1 MNKPKPKMSP
11 ELERF
16 LAESAIKER
25 LYHGTTDDINK
36 FDLSHSGKKTG
47 NLTTALGIFLSDN
60 PTEAN
65 RYAEQWGTKGGN
77 IMPLHVQAKNPYHMP
92 YKEFNN
98 LAMGAWNRRMADP
111 DYDPNKVTPNFDRE
125 AHRKAAENLLKHE
138 KAARQDVTNRRN
150 ELMAQGHDSVIVNIG
165 GNREII
171 AFHPNQIKSAIG
183 NRGTYDVNENDI
195 NKAQGGLV
203 HMDKGGRP
211 PQQINLDMARE
222 AAERIGQ
229 HHDPFTRSL
238 QQGYEH
244 GWYHGSTGD
253 IEAFDPNTRGEST
266 GAASAKK
273 GYFFA
278 RDPSTPPPEMIEHNP
293 ESLAMLQ
300 KIGATIPP
308 KPTMAGHGAHTASSY
323 AGTGGSREYKEAM
336 RMAKAA
342 EKIGNWNAYEKYMQL
357 AEDAEIN
364 NMRYRQDLVAK
375 HGDAR
380 DLMYDQIKNAWY
392 GAHNAEMFKK
402 MSQPDYEAHDKRY
415 KELMPYG
422 WHIHYEKPH
431 YEMLKAELQKFGD
444 NKQVKSALNAIN
456 HYQSVHNERKAA
468 EVESGAN
475 VMPVA
480 LRYKNPMYHD
490 FKGSSYRDETYSDLM
505 DQAMRG
511 GHDALILK
519 NTYDPGGIGK
529 PKMVDVGVVFHPNQ
543 IRSKFAAFD
552 PTRKDESHLLAAKGG
567 VVSMLRKH
575 GRPVASDLDAMRKM
589 SNGHRVFIAHE
600 QDEIPTEIHRVSDMH
615 GYTPDQIYTV
625 APEHFIQHK
634 AEGGSMSGVNLYS
647 PLNKSAESIPRTKG
661 TGAEFMTELSKKPGF
676 KKAEV
681 EDRGLEALN
690 ALPKM
695 TKEQFHAHLHF
706 HPNPQI
712 TTKILRD
719 ESEKHYTVPHYPDEN
734 SYNDLH
740 NVVDEEG
747 RQVNE
752 HPFRNRG
759 EAQSHI
765 EGLEE
770 RDNKTYHKYYKLP
783 GGSNYQ
789 EHLYKYDPKDK
800 SQFVANAAHYGG
812 APNILASARTV
823 DRNTPEGKKILHVEE
838 IQSDW
843 HQKGRDNGYKQ
854 NLTELPKNYKLE
866 ERNINNRRE
875 YLITDENGKLFSM
888 GLSPESATNN
898 ALNNLNDGKRAPNAP
913 FKKNWEEMVAKQLLK
928 HAVENGYHGVALTSG
943 DEQADRYSLAKQVG
957 QINYMPTTKQ
967 LIAYDHSGNPI
978 IHENGVAPEDLDKY
992 VGKEVADKLNKS
1004 EWEGSSRVLR
1014 GEDIKVGG
1022 EGMKSAYD
1030 KRIPNIFN
1038 DLGKKHGAKMQLH
1051 AMPVQKEAK
1060 YYAQMHDNGF
1070 GVFKEDEEDEDA
1082 QLVSNHLNL
1091 EKANAKAKELNS
1103 TKLHYMPLTP
1113 ELVNHVKKEG
1123 LPIYK
1128 KGGYV
1133 SNDLDTMKY
1142 ELHMASGGS
1151 TLGATMRP
1159 SLAQMKFEMS
1169 KKYNPLDIQG
1179 VGANEAPDLSP
1190 KTYINPSE
1198 TMYGK
1203 YVSPGGVSQS
1213 NGMPIGGED
1222 QNPQQPGQQLTPQQP
1237 GQPPQ
1242 PPQPGQPQGQ
1252 QGQGTP
1258 PQAPQPTP
1266 PMGNMLSL
1274 TPEGQAMNAMGG
1286 GTPPPQNMA
1295 KGGEVEGEMEAPSK
1309 TVKAYKLFRVHEK
1322 HPGKLFPLFIGKH
1335 EPVEMGKW
1343 VSAEHIPTK
1352 GFAERPGWHAGELPM
1367 ATHIGERGDPN
1378 VTAPTIRPHNQVW
1391 TEIEMPHDVDW
1402 QSEANRRGTNKQGK
1416 VIAREAHITNQVPHG
1431 GHYRYKTN
1439 PNMTGSWLIGGAMK
1453 VNKILSDAEVKKIN
1467 KAAKSSDLPRKE
1479 PFDKKKFGFADGGMA
1494 RGGSLGYLKT
1504 TPLKPNPE
1512 VGTRMTVTPQGNLAK
1527 RKNFDIFAHEGK
1539 GSILTTP
1546 YDATTRDNLVTEVS
1560 GHNLTNPLLTEAG
1573 NDYSLDKKNL
1583 KDKIGGASNLDIASR
1598 VQDRVEQAFKEHGG
1612 NVFMMPSTMGEDAEY
1627 FSHHPAHIILDLMK
1641 QRNLN
1646 RNTQDALSDDIRNQF
1661 EYVKNKNTGDIKKVF
1676 PYVNFLGFH
1685 HPNVMEQIL
1694 KGGHGLGTSS
1704 GNLRKTITKRLGMV
1718 NMQKLLD
1725 YNMGDVKAAILDPSL
1740 ATDPKAYV
1748 GHTVVQGAPNSPLRQ
1763 SKHTVY
1769 DTDIT
1774 GVNRGT
1780 LGNNRPIEIVAPD
1793 VFQNLEKQ
1801 FLSNPK
1807 TKNATKAQMRN
1818 MVVGAMEKRKEGI
1831 AQPINSRVI
1840 NNAGLYA
1847 QGLKQGEFD
1856 PKDLNSVLAYYAR
1869 NGGYKTGG
1877 KVKIHKDMDT
1887 MRLELTQ
1894 RKKVK

>member
-1 MNKPKPKMSP
+1 MSP

-25 LYHGTTDDINK
+25 LYHGTSKDFSEFKPKN
-36 FDLSHSGKKTG
+36 GM
-47 NLTTALGIFLSDN
+47 IFLAHKPEFSNDYAGLPNEHKKSTPNVMPVHVNVKNPWDYEN
-60 PTEAN
+60 PTHVDA
-65 RYAEQWGTKGGN
+65 
-77 IMPLHVQAKNPYHMP
+77 LHAK
-92 YKEFNN
+92 
-98 LAMGAWNRRMADP
+98 L
-111 DYDPNKVTPNFDRE
+111 
-125 AHRKAAENLLKHE
+125 AENPDIGPEFAPSKNRLSSGDWSMIE
-138 KAARQDVTNRRN
+138 DPSVQKAIRK
-150 ELMAQGHDSVIVNIG
+150 LGHDAFYLNEG
-165 GNREII
+165 GYRNVGMFDPRK
-171 AFHPNQIKSAIG
+171 IKSAIG
-183 NRGTYDVNENDI
+183 NRGTYDLNDPDI
-195 NKAQGGLV
+195 TKAKGGLV

-211 PQQINLDMARE
+211 PQQMNLDMARE
-222 AAERIGQ
+222 SAERIGQ

-308 KPTMAGHGAHTASSY
+308 KPTMVGHGAHTASSY

-422 WHIHYEKPH
+422 WHINYEKPH

-575 GRPVASDLDAMRKM
+575 GRPVESDLDAMRKM

-615 GYTPDQIYTV
+615 GYTPDQIYTI

-634 AEGGSMSGVNLYS
+634 ADGGSMSGVNLYS

-695 TKEQFHAHLHF
+695 TKEQFHAHLHS

-719 ESEKHYTVPHYPDEN
+719 ESEKHYAVPHYPDEN

-747 RQVNE
+747 RQVNI

-770 RDNKTYHKYYKLP
+770 RDNKTYHKDYKLP

-789 EHLYKYDPKDK
+789 EHLYKYEPKDK
-800 SQFVANAAHYGG
+800 SQFVANASHYGG
-812 APNILASARTV
+812 EPNLLASARTV

-854 NLTELPKNYKLE
+854 NLSELPKNYKLE

-898 ALNNLNDGKRAPNAP
+898 ALNNLNDGKRVPNAP

-928 HAVENGYHGVALTSG
+928 HAVENGYHGIALTPG
-943 DEQADRYSLAKQVG
+943 DEQADRYNLAKYINELHLSGTDLVG
-957 QINYMPTTKQ
+957 
-967 LIAYDHSGNPI
+967 YDHNGNAVIKQTGITPDNLK
-978 IHENGVAPEDLDKY
+978 EFVGKRAAKKLLDQPKQGTLRSLTGEDLY
-992 VGKEVADKLNKS
+992 L
-1004 EWEGSSRVLR
+1004 
-1014 GEDIKVGG
+1014 G
-1022 EGMKSAYD
+1022 EGMKEAYD
-1030 KRIPNIFN
+1030 KRLPNIFN
-1038 DLGKKHGAKMQLH
+1038 DLGKKHGAKMNLH
-1051 AMPVQKEAK
+1051 SLPLQNSGSHYVFRDITQFHP
-1060 YYAQMHDNGF
+1060 QTNDPGF
-1070 GVFKEDEEDEDA
+1070 HVMNQDDKSISYHPTQEE
-1082 QLVSNHLNL
+1082 
-1091 EKANAKAKELNS
+1091 ANAKAKELNS
-1103 TKLHYMPLTP
+1103 TRVHYMPLTP
-1113 ELVNHVKKEG
+1113 ELVQHVKKEG
-1123 LPIYK
+1123 LPLYK

-1213 NGMPIGGED
+1213 NGMPIGGVD

-1286 GTPPPQNMA
+1286 GTPPPQAMA
-1295 KGGEVEGEMEAPSK
+1295 KGGKVEGEMEAPSK

-1335 EPVEMGKW
+1335 DPVEMGKW

-1416 VIAREAHITNQVPHG
+1416 VIAREAHITDQVPYG

-1453 VNKILSDAEVKKIN
+1453 VNRILSDAEVKKIN

-1479 PFDKKKFGFADGGMA
+1479 PFDKKRFGFANGGMA
-1494 RGGSLGYLKT
+1494 EGGQKPKKLSVEEMKRAIFEKAQKGLQKASEVLGKDEGKTIFITEADRAKVEKKKNGMRGGVGFSQIGLENPDYSGRTWGVGKSGTAIKLLNRQRKGLSPEEKAIWT
-1504 TPLKPNPE
+1504 TFIGTPEMHTSNQIVFNKMWDKFQAARTAGLLNPE
-1512 VGTRMTVTPQGNLAK
+1512 KEAEMLDIMRSAMTKGTEKKPSQAIFDPSADFNDTNLFNTFEK
-1527 RKNFDIFAHEGK
+1527 RRILADLMSGK
-1539 GSILTTP
+1539 
-1546 YDATTRDNLVTEVS
+1546 
-1560 GHNLTNPLLTEAG
+1560 
-1573 NDYSLDKKNL
+1573 
-1583 KDKIGGASNLDIASR
+1583 KIGGKKAQIFDASKMIEDTTDPKLLHAPTLSVGPHVFTFNGETSHEPHLN
-1598 VQDRVEQAFKEHGG
+1598 QAFPFMLHGETSPDTFQQVPFKTFAEDYTNKIKQTKGREPGYMDIVRNIPSQFLSEKYLTKLQKQGYKKGG
-1612 NVFMMPSTMGEDAEY
+1612 NV
-1627 FSHHPAHIILDLMK
+1627 
-1641 QRNLN
+1641 
-1646 RNTQDALSDDIRNQF
+1646 
-1661 EYVKNKNTGDIKKVF
+1661 KV
-1676 PYVNFLGFH
+1676 
-1685 HPNVMEQIL
+1685 
-1694 KGGHGLGTSS
+1694 
-1704 GNLRKTITKRLGMV
+1704 
-1718 NMQKLLD
+1718 
-1725 YNMGDVKAAILDPSL
+1725 
-1740 ATDPKAYV
+1740 
-1748 GHTVVQGAPNSPLRQ
+1748 
-1763 SKHTVY
+1763 
-1769 DTDIT
+1769 
-1774 GVNRGT
+1774 
-1780 LGNNRPIEIVAPD
+1780 
-1793 VFQNLEKQ
+1793 
-1801 FLSNPK
+1801 
-1807 TKNATKAQMRN
+1807 
-1818 MVVGAMEKRKEGI
+1818 
-1831 AQPINSRVI
+1831 
-1840 NNAGLYA
+1840 
-1847 QGLKQGEFD
+1847 
-1856 PKDLNSVLAYYAR
+1856 
-1869 NGGYKTGG
+1869 
-1877 KVKIHKDMDT
+1877 HKDMDT

-1894 RKKVK
+1894 RKKAK